1 MPRKRWTIG
10 VVGVARWKGK
20 TFNAEKQTT
29 TTFLGR
35 RKRIVYKTNLQTWY
49 GMRRLYNDVKETN
62 QTVAVIHTAFEDKP
76 STVALVQTKEGMS
89 LIEKLEYAYR
99 WTQNIMDS
107 WSLKMPMDGNDDVTV
122 MGEIVDG
129 MGLRSTSVGDQILV
143 GTEKYV
149 VAPMGFTTLDGEPV

>member
-1 MPRKRWTIG
+1 MMP
-10 VVGVARWKGK
+10 
-20 TFNAEKQTT
+20 
-29 TTFLGR
+29 
-35 RKRIVYKTNLQTWY
+35 
-49 GMRRLYNDVKETN
+49 KETN

-76 STVALVQTKEGMS
+76 STVALVHTKKGMTLS
-89 LIEKLEYAYR
+89 QKLEYAYR

-107 WSLKMPMDGNDDVTV
+107 WSLKLPMDANDDVTV

>member
-1 MPRKRWTIG
+1 MEN
-10 VVGVARWKGK
+10 
-20 TFNAEKQTT
+20 NAS
-29 TTFLGR
+29 
-35 RKRIVYKTNLQTWY
+35 
-49 GMRRLYNDVKETN
+49 

-76 STVALVQTKEGMS
+76 STVALVHTKEGMTLS
-89 LIEKLEYAYR
+89 QKLEYAYR

-107 WSLKMPMDGNDDVTV
+107 WSLKLPMDGNDDVTV

-129 MGLRSTSVGDQILV
+129 LGLRSTSVGDQILV

>member
-1 MPRKRWTIG
+1 MP
-10 VVGVARWKGK
+10 
-20 TFNAEKQTT
+20 
-29 TTFLGR
+29 
-35 RKRIVYKTNLQTWY
+35 
-49 GMRRLYNDVKETN
+49 KETN

-76 STVALVQTKEGMS
+76 STVALVRTKEGMTLS
-89 LIEKLEYAYR
+89 QKLEYAYR